1 MPAKRLNPA
10 MAASSTAAH
19 PPRRRSSALLSS
31 NTNGSERWVSAAS
44 FPPVATVVPLPVK
57 KSGLKSLTYSSGDAN
72 APHVGT
78 KVLAATAKA
87 APARSRAAASV
98 PANHTA
104 SPPAAPE
111 LVPSRS
117 PAIAPMVQRAP
128 TLSNRSAASI
138 AHAARRPRCSSS
150 TPSVTAPPA
159 TVDAAGVSPAVANGS
174 SKTGLFTASTAPPSL
189 PTAKHASHY
198 AYIGTNFDAA
208 PPTSTSSCTENPQA
222 NWSVPAS
229 GPRRLSSASSN
240 ATKVMTSA
248 SGAAATPSAP
258 VPEASASHAGPRD
271 APAPRQRANESTAST
286 SKPNGQLTRAAAPST
301 DSAAAPGAS
310 SCLVAQ
316 ASLKPSVSSSAT
328 GKKVIRRAVT
338 GTDTSGLLSTTTTS
352 RRPSLSGTATADN
365 TTVPKRASSVLLPQP
380 QSSGGAV
387 PTLDAEGAPS
397 TTLNTAR
404 TTAPTAF
411 NTPTNAGSTVSGRTT
426 ARLSRGPVVLEEW
439 ARSII
444 KPGDEKLLYWTRV
457 AGATSC
463 GFTRT
468 SSGIGMNSTA
478 ASAARQ
484 ASTLRSLTNDT
495 QLRRAQKTVLRQR
508 HTETSTPSWRSTK
521 AASVGA
527 GSVASVASGGSDSR
541 FGSTVKRSGV
551 SLLRRQQEGKDRQR
565 SLTATMATPTG
576 GNRGSVGDGRV
587 SNTSAA
593 VGSASPTP
601 SRISEASTNT
611 TMRGNG
617 RLSGSGAR
625 PLLEQLP
632 GGAFVQAEVIGQRR
646 SPSLKLFAKPSP
658 RMISA
663 PNPRGNT
670 GAPGLKT
677 TFGVNDGPYY
687 VGNEELTKLTWVRE
701 EMLRAL
707 MQSAAP
713 LAMSAATKENSAAVA
728 VASMPNPKDGGN
740 ANILESSSSSLLTM
754 HFDPVV
760 SGTARASPT
769 SLSVGKRPRQRVYSV
784 DLRGGA
790 SNDDPAPPM
799 QPPAA
804 GVAQPRGRLVSSGT
818 TPVLASSIRQK
829 PGNSVSLACPA
840 PTSTPTGVGTTLVP
854 TSARPTLDS
863 SAVVAG
869 EPPPPLRQR
878 GERQPRR
885 PAVLVALSSLQSPG
899 TVAER
904 VRLEFVRQEQKQSTA
919 VPTGKK
925 KAPVPSSVV
934 TAIQRPT
941 AISINAATRLLLLD
955 PLFPLISEEN
965 YQRLVLQNDEY
976 TARKALLA
984 HIAATPGA
992 ATAVSHPY
1000 GSPSPVPPLD
1010 VGKKPRKSE
1019 AEAPRAARAL
1029 ETDLAEADEPAPV
1042 LPLTVAVLA
1051 PTQVVA
1057 IETGAA
1063 AAPLSPSVS
1072 PPNAAIIG
1080 STPPRRPSLQHGGP
1094 ALYATFSPPRVTSPP
1109 NASNLTS
1116 PIAGS
1121 AAGFGGTTSPAHD
1134 SRLLVNAV
1142 MPTEKPGSIK
1152 LLAAGSAWYA
1162 VTRVSESTPSSTI
1175 QSSLHAGLLATAC
1188 GGGAARGTS
1197 NSPTRPRSTSP
1208 MASCSSL
1215 RSVTRRGS
1223 LLQGLQQH
1231 LPHQATRTVASN
1243 HSDSISDED
1252 STASDEAVDLAE
1264 AELRKTLPHWG
1275 PFRTSH
1281 TAASSASDILWQK
1294 RATNPGTSPGST
1306 TASTTTPT
1314 AARKTKSAHEETVPV
1329 ASLTDST
1336 PSLLSMALTLSPA
1349 MAKELQA
1356 YVHEFLKRYRGA
1368 DSVTAE
1374 EMGPIPK
1381 TPLALQRAIRHSLRL
1396 STESSASG
1404 VGDEEAVELEDA
1416 LDDGSYHSQNVQYIL
1431 GLMGSLLQ
1439 GETSFCEDDDAR
1451 TASGAHLRTAAAE
1464 RHRKE
1469 QVTSA
1474 ELIAAVMGRPLSS
1487 TVEDTTEGAALNYT
1501 RNDTSRSAA
1510 ARPLLKLHDP
1520 ELRAV
1525 ELLFVNGAP

>member
-1 MPAKRLNPA
+1 
-10 MAASSTAAH
+10 
-19 PPRRRSSALLSS
+19 
-31 NTNGSERWVSAAS
+31 
-44 FPPVATVVPLPVK
+44 
-57 KSGLKSLTYSSGDAN
+57 
-72 APHVGT
+72 
-78 KVLAATAKA
+78 
-87 APARSRAAASV
+87 
-98 PANHTA
+98 
-104 SPPAAPE
+104 
-111 LVPSRS
+111 
-117 PAIAPMVQRAP
+117 
-128 TLSNRSAASI
+128 
-138 AHAARRPRCSSS
+138 
-150 TPSVTAPPA
+150 
-159 TVDAAGVSPAVANGS
+159 
-174 SKTGLFTASTAPPSL
+174 
-189 PTAKHASHY
+189 
-198 AYIGTNFDAA
+198 
-208 PPTSTSSCTENPQA
+208 
-222 NWSVPAS
+222 
-229 GPRRLSSASSN
+229 
-240 ATKVMTSA
+240 
-248 SGAAATPSAP
+248 
-258 VPEASASHAGPRD
+258 
-271 APAPRQRANESTAST
+271 
-286 SKPNGQLTRAAAPST
+286 
-301 DSAAAPGAS
+301 
-310 SCLVAQ
+310 
-316 ASLKPSVSSSAT
+316 
-328 GKKVIRRAVT
+328 
-338 GTDTSGLLSTTTTS
+338 
-352 RRPSLSGTATADN
+352 
-365 TTVPKRASSVLLPQP
+365 
-380 QSSGGAV
+380 
-387 PTLDAEGAPS
+387 
-397 TTLNTAR
+397 
-404 TTAPTAF
+404 
-411 NTPTNAGSTVSGRTT
+411 
-426 ARLSRGPVVLEEW
+426 
-439 ARSII
+439 
-444 KPGDEKLLYWTRV
+444 
-457 AGATSC
+457 
-463 GFTRT
+463 
-468 SSGIGMNSTA
+468 MNSTT

-551 SLLRRQQEGKDRQR
+551 SLLRRQQEGKGRQR

-576 GNRGSVGDGRV
+576 ANRGSVGDGRV

-601 SRISEASTNT
+601 SRFSEASTNT

-632 GGAFVQAEVIGQRR
+632 GGAVVQAEVIGQRR

-658 RMISA
+658 RIISA

-728 VASMPNPKDGGN
+728 VPTMPNLKDGGN
-740 ANILESSSSSLLTM
+740 ANMLESSSSSLLTM

-760 SGTARASPT
+760 SGAALASPT

-790 SNDDPAPPM
+790 GNDDPAPSM

-804 GVAQPRGRLVSSGT
+804 GVAQPRGGLVSSGT
-818 TPVLASSIRQK
+818 TPILASSIRQK

-840 PTSTPTGVGTTLVP
+840 PTSTPTGVGTTPVP

-863 SAVVAG
+863 SAIVAG
-869 EPPPPLRQR
+869 EPPPVRQR

-904 VRLEFVRQEQKQSTA
+904 VRLEFVRQEQTQSAA

-925 KAPVPSSVV
+925 RAAVPSSVV
-934 TAIQRPT
+934 TAVQRPT

-984 HIAATPGA
+984 HIAATPAA
-992 ATAVSHPY
+992 ATAISHPY

-1029 ETDLAEADEPAPV
+1029 EMDLAEADEPAPV

-1057 IETGAA
+1057 IETGAAAA

-1094 ALYATFSPPRVTSPP
+1094 ALYATFSPPRVSSPP

-1116 PIAGS
+1116 PITGS
-1121 AAGFGGTTSPAHD
+1121 AVGFGGTTSPAHD

-1142 MPTEKPGSIK
+1142 MPTEKSGSIK
-1152 LLAAGSAWYA
+1152 LLGAGSAWYA
-1162 VTRVSESTPSSTI
+1162 VTRVPESTPSSTI
-1175 QSSLHAGLLATAC
+1175 QSSPHAGLLAAAC
-1188 GGGAARGTS
+1188 GGGAARGTG

-1208 MASCSSL
+1208 MPSCSSL

-1264 AELRKTLPHWG
+1264 AELHKTLPHWG

-1281 TAASSASDILWQK
+1281 AAASSASDILCQK

-1314 AARKTKSAHEETVPV
+1314 AARKTKSAHGETVPV

-1336 PSLLSMALTLSPA
+1336 QSLLSMALVLSPA

-1396 STESSASG
+1396 STDSSANE

-1416 LDDGSYHSQNVQYIL
+1416 LDDGSYHSQNVQYVL
-1431 GLMGSLLQ
+1431 DLMGSLLQ

-1451 TASGAHLRTAAAE
+1451 TASGVHLRTAAAE

-1487 TVEDTTEGAALNYT
+1487 AVEDTAEGAASNYT